1 VSPEEKNTWVF
12 LALAVV
18 LPVIYGLNVLPEL
31 GSTPVAEIDYA
42 GRLLTAI
49 GAAIVI
55 AIVANIVL
63 SIFSGLKSQVVD
75 ERDKS
80 IAARSDLVGYWI
92 LSAGIIGVLF
102 LVFAR
107 VDQFWIGNG
116 IYAAF
121 IISAVA
127 STVIKLVAYRRG
139 F

>member
-1 VSPEEKNTWVF
+1 MSPEEKNTWVF

-63 SIFSGLKSQVVD
+63 SIFSGLKHQALD

>member
-1 VSPEEKNTWVF
+1 MSPEEKNTWVF